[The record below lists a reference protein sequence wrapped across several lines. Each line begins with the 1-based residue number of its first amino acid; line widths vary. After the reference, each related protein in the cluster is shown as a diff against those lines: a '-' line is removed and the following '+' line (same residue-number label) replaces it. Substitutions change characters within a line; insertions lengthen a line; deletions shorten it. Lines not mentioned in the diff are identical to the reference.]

1 MFSFHGLTK
10 GQWDTFDLLKRSD
23 THYPSLQFLAQL
35 LTQVVLLAMALLDSA
50 FRLMVHQYRI
60 LAINSSSERQK
71 NYISCIVCIVVTWHK
86 VSSNQD
92 TYIDTSLDTSL
103 NRRVYSRSAYR
114 LSNVWYPSSSCWL
127 ISHFY
132 VISVMYFG
140 RSYLLGTYAIS
151 DVIIGSSLGL
161 YNIPTWS

>member
-114 LSNVWYPSSSCWL
+114 LQRLVPQLFMLVNFS
-127 ISHFY
+127 
-132 VISVMYFG
+132 
-140 RSYLLGTYAIS
+140 LLCDFC
-151 DVIIGSSLGL
+151 DVLWTQLSPGDLCNLRRDYREQS
-161 YNIPTWS
+161 WFV